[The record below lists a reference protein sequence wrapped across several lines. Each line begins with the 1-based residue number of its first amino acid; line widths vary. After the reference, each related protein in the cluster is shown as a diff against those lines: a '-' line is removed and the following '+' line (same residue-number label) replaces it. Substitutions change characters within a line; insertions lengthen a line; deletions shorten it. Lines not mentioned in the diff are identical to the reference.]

1 MEYKDFN
8 AKELF
13 CVDLFNGHKVIG
25 VVLNDGKGCA
35 EYISTIDKR
44 LEFGTYSDYC
54 PRVDASFIREIRR
67 PTFDEEY
74 WFRKSVK
81 EKIYLMDNLHHYRNL
96 KDINSNLDE
105 THTLLKKL
113 KENKINKLI
122 GICDSL
128 VLSKKELKNE

>member
-1 MEYKDFN
+1 MEYRDFN

-13 CVDLFNGHKVIG
+13 CVELFNGHKVIG
-25 VVLNDGKGCA
+25 VVLNDGVGCA
-35 EYISTIDKR
+35 EYTSTFNKQI
-44 LEFGTYSDYC
+44 EFGTFSDYY
-54 PRVDASFIREIRR
+54 PKRDASTIKEIRR

-81 EKIYLMDNLHHYRNL
+81 EKKYLMGNLHHYRNF
-96 KDINSNLDE
+96 KHINTNLDE
-105 THTLLKKL
+105 THVLLKKL

-128 VLSKKELKNE
+128 ISSKKELKNE